1 MKKIN
6 LIVMLVALVWLTAC
20 NEEDPGPFQQDRQN
34 YAVVD
39 FDRIE
44 AEDALIVD
52 IKYGENFSIEAN
64 GDRRNLND
72 LLVSKNGGTLSL
84 RFNHSERRQYATYVN
99 ITLPALYGVDFS
111 GAVNAKVSGFT
122 NVSRMDLSLSGAS
135 LAQLNMNVENIHFSL
150 SGASQLRLSG
160 EGQLIDG
167 SVSGASIL
175 SAFDF
180 NTTTST
186 LTVSGASHGKVSVS
200 QQLEVSASGASE
212 VLYRGSPQVIAE
224 VTGSSVVRQ
233 D

>member
-6 LIVMLVALVWLTAC
+6 LIAMLIALVWLTAC
-20 NEEDPGPFQQDRQN
+20 NEEDPGPFQQDRQS

-72 LLVSKNGGTLSL
+72 LLVIKNGGTLSL

-122 NVSRMDLSLSGAS
+122 NISRMDLSLSGAS
-135 LAQLNMNVENIHFSL
+135 LGSINMNVEKIHFSL

-160 EGQLIDG
+160 EGQLVDG
-167 SVSGASIL
+167 NVSGASIL

-186 LTVSGASHGKVSVS
+186 LTVSGASHGNVTVS
-200 QQLEVSASGASE
+200 QRLEVSASGASE
-212 VLYRGSPQVIAE
+212 VLYRGRPQVIAE
-224 VTGSSVVRQ
+224 VTGSSVVRE

>member
-6 LIVMLVALVWLTAC
+6 LIAMLIALVWLTAC
-20 NEEDPGPFQQDRQN
+20 NEEDPGPFQQDRQS

-72 LLVSKNGGTLSL
+72 LLVIKNGGTLSL

-122 NVSRMDLSLSGAS
+122 NISRMDLSLSGAS
-135 LAQLNMNVENIHFSL
+135 LAQLNMNVEKIHFSL

-160 EGQLIDG
+160 EGQLVDG
-167 SVSGASIL
+167 NVSGASIL

-186 LTVSGASHGKVSVS
+186 LTVSGASHGNVTVS
-200 QQLEVSASGASE
+200 QRLEVSASGASE
-212 VLYRGSPQVIAE
+212 VLYRGRPQVIAE
-224 VTGSSVVRQ
+224 VTGSSVVRE

>member
-6 LIVMLVALVWLTAC
+6 LIATLIALVWLTAC
-20 NEEDPGPFQQDRQN
+20 NEEDPGPFQQDRQSF
-34 YAVVD
+34 AVVD

-72 LLVSKNGGTLSL
+72 LLISKNGNTLSL

-99 ITLPALYGVDFS
+99 ITLPALFGVDFS

-122 NVSRMDLSLSGAS
+122 SVNRMDLSLSGAS
-135 LAQLNMNVENIHFSL
+135 LAQLNMDVEEIHFSL

-160 EGQLIDG
+160 EGQMIDG
-167 SVSGASIL
+167 NVSGASIL

-180 NTTTST
+180 NTATST

>member
-6 LIVMLVALVWLTAC
+6 LIAMLIALVWLTAC
-20 NEEDPGPFQQDRQN
+20 NEEDPGPFQQDRQS
-34 YAVVD
+34 YALVD

-44 AEDALIVD
+44 AEDALIVT
-52 IKYGENFSIEAN
+52 IKYGENFSIEAD

-72 LLVSKNGGTLSL
+72 LIVSKNGNALNL
-84 RFNHSERRQYATYVN
+84 RFNHSQRRQYATYVN
-99 ITLPALYGVDFS
+99 ITLPVLYGADFS
-111 GAVNAKVSGFT
+111 GAVNATVSGFT
-122 NVSRMDLSLSGAS
+122 GVNRMDLSLSGAS
-135 LAQLNMNVENIHFSL
+135 LAQLTMDMKEIHFSL
-150 SGASQLRLSG
+150 SGASQLRLAG

-167 SVSGASIL
+167 NVSGASIL